1 MEVAFRWVATFRC
14 YSLTKWGELMAK
26 IPRNVIDEVRNS
38 VDIGDVI
45 GRYVQLHQAGK
56 NLTGLCPFHEERTP
70 SFSVNEEKQFF
81 YCFGCHRSGNVFQFL
96 MELKNIDFI
105 EAVKE
110 VAADTNIKI
119 PDQYVTVQATR
130 PVNNEQRQLTDLHEQ
145 AAKLYHH
152 ILLNTPAGQPALN
165 YLHRRGMSDELIEQF
180 NLGFAPDQR
189 ILKPF
194 LQQQKIDYQLMR
206 KSGLFTENQQGE
218 LNDRFVDRVMYP
230 IKNDHGQVIAFSGRL
245 LSTAQTD
252 LPKYLNSPETPIF
265 NKRRTLFNLD
275 LARKSARKA
284 GKLYLFE
291 GFMDVISAF
300 GAGITNGIASMGT
313 SFTEEQV
320 GIINRVTSQLDIC
333 YDGDLAGQNAIDR
346 AISLVSDQGS
356 ALKVQVVQLP
366 AGIDPDEY
374 VQQNGAQQFSAY
386 LSANEE
392 TTTEFYLRFFRN
404 GKQLSNQNDL
414 RTYLNE
420 ALQVISRVQA
430 PVEEDMYLQQLARE
444 FNLDRQ
450 SLRSQLEQ
458 VRQRLGITNRPS
470 RQPGIQGRKPNYQ
483 EPSRLVETAEEKIS
497 RTERAEQFLLRYML
511 YNRSIWKYIEHQEN
525 FHFADEKYQTLYL
538 LAASYFSEKDDG
550 GYSTAEFLDYLGD
563 SDLQGTLGQIEQL
576 NVEQQVDL
584 QAIDDCVQIIMQQT
598 PLAAQIADTQAQLKE
613 ANSLHNTELATRLTI
628 ELVKLLRQQQQ
639 LKAEETN

>member
-1 MEVAFRWVATFRC
+1 
-14 YSLTKWGELMAK
+14 MAK

-119 PDQYVTVQATR
+119 PDRYVTVQANR

-194 LQQQKIDYQLMR
+194 LQQQKIDYQMMR

-245 LSTAQTD
+245 LSTAQTG

-374 VQQNGAQQFSAY
+374 VQQNGGQQFSAY

-414 RTYLNE
+414 RTYLDE
-420 ALQVISRVQA
+420 SLQVISRVQA
-430 PVEEDMYLQQLARE
+430 PVEEDMYLQQLAQE

-450 SLRSQLEQ
+450 SLRSQLVQ

-470 RQPGIQGRKPNYQ
+470 RQTGIQGRKQNYQ
-483 EPSRLVETAEEKIS
+483 EPWRLVETAEEKIS

-525 FHFADEKYQTLYL
+525 FHFANEKYQTLYL

-584 QAIDDCVQIIMQQT
+584 KAIDDCVQIIMQQT